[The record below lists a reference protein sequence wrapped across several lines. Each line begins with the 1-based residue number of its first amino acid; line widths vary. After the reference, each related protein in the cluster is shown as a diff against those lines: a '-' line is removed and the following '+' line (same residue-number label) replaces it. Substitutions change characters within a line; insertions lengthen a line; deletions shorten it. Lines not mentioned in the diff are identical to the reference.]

1 MKKQNAGKG
10 TGGRMSRREFIKVS
24 AAGAAATA
32 LIVTGWPGSIRRA
45 VAGRDHILVGFCNPS
60 TGPLAAFGESS
71 PFVDNRSLAEINKTG
86 GIYIKDQGRKMPV
99 RLKMLDAES
108 DPTKAAEL
116 AARLIL
122 NEQVDLMLA
131 LHAPNMVNPVSAV
144 CERFET
150 PCIALDC
157 PLEPWLEGGPYKWT
171 HHAFWSLKDDLL
183 PVCDGLWSQM
193 KTNKV
198 VGLIAN
204 NDPDGIAFTG
214 AFKQMLPARGYSIVD
229 PGTFPYGTQDFT
241 SLIST
246 WKKSDVQILFGNVIT
261 PDFVNCWRQCRQM
274 GFVPRIAFI
283 SRAVLFPSAVEALG
297 DDLAQG
303 LSSELWWSPR
313 HPFKSSLTG
322 ESAGQLCEAYTR
334 ETGKQWTQP
343 IGFQHAAYE
352 ILADALKRAA
362 SLDKELIRKAV
373 AATNLDTIVGHIQ
386 YNRQNF
392 SRTPLVGG
400 QWVHGERFP
409 WKLNVVYN
417 RQHPEIGLTGAF
429 VPVGG
434 AAQG

>member
-1 MKKQNAGKG
+1 
-10 TGGRMSRREFIKVS
+10 MSNHKIRKDPGEGVTRREFIRAS
-24 AAGAAATA
+24 IAGAATAATVVSGFPA
-32 LIVTGWPGSIRRA
+32 FARQA
-45 VAGRDHILVGFCNPS
+45 HAAGRDHILVGFCNPS

-71 PFVDNRSLAEINKTG
+71 PFIDNRALAEINRDG
-86 GIYIKDQGRKMPV
+86 GIFIKKLNRKLPV

-122 NEQVDLMLA
+122 NEQVDLMIA
-131 LHAPNMVNPVSAV
+131 LHAPNMVNPVSAT

-171 HHAFWSLKDDLL
+171 YHAFWSVSDDLF
-183 PVCDGLWSQM
+183 PVCHGLWS
-193 KTNKV
+193 KLPTNKV

-204 NDPDGIAFTG
+204 NDPDGISFTG
-214 AFKQMLPARGYSIVD
+214 AFKKMLPPKGYKIVD

-241 SLIST
+241 ALIST
-246 WKKSDVQILFGNVIT
+246 WKKENVEILFGNVIP

-274 GFVPRIAFI
+274 GFVPKIAFI

-303 LSSELWWSPR
+303 LTSELWWSPR
-313 HPFKSSLTG
+313 HPFASSLTG
-322 ESAGQLCEAYTR
+322 ETARGLCDAYTK

-343 IGFQHAAYE
+343 IGFTHAAYE
-352 ILADALKRAA
+352 ILADTLRRAS
-362 SLDKELIRKAV
+362 SLDKQEIRHAL
-373 AATNLDTIVGHIQ
+373 AATDLKTIVGPIK
-386 YNRQNF
+386 YNRENY

-400 QWVHGERFP
+400 QWVKGDRFP
-409 WKLNVVYN
+409 WKLNVVYD
-417 RQHPEIGLTGAF
+417 QEHPEIGLTGDLVA
-429 VPVGG
+429 VGG
-434 AAQG
+434 